1 MALPVNTAVV
11 LQYLGYTLQRDFL
24 VAADGATTAIIEWNH
39 IDTQPTDQT
48 IIDAAASQA
57 FADWQAEHGGN
68 STLTVRRGAIDAL
81 SAIRAESALM
91 RAALLV
97 VVDEF
102 NRHTDKFELLRL
114 ALADATSLAQAKAFA
129 AAITALP
136 QRTGQDLRDA
146 ATASIDAGAADV

>member
-1 MALPVNTAVV
+1 MSLPTDTAVV
-11 LQYLGYTLQRDFL
+11 LEYLGYSPLVDF
-24 VAADGATTAIIEWNH
+24 VASSTGGVVGLEWL
-39 IDTQPTDQT
+39 IPPPVTEQQ

-57 FADWQAEHGGN
+57 FIDWQAEHGGN

-146 ATASIDAGAADV
+146 ATASIDAGAADG